1 MNDLTIALMLGA
13 ALALV
18 GVAGFELSALAAVAL
33 TAPLG
38 VAAYLGLGFIY
49 GCKQGFTEAFRV
61 ALKDARR

>member
-18 GVAGFELSALAAVAL
+18 GFAGFKLSALAAVAL
-33 TAPLG
+33 AAPLG

-49 GCKQGFTEAFRV
+49 GGKQGVVDAFRH
-61 ALKDARR
+61 ARAARR